1 MIHTDGGTSRF
12 IRTAPPRIA
21 FAYDPVVNSE
31 PVNDANGLIVYL
43 PAAKAKE
50 AASLSVVGGE
60 TNPNMDTTG

>member
-43 PAAKAKE
+43 PAARE
-50 AASLSVVGGE
+50 ETTISTGG
-60 TNPNMDTTG
+60 TYLVIDCRTDP